1 MKTDTTRNIKRTA
14 PRRALA
20 VLAAALLAL
29 GGAGAASALPAQKL
43 VYPGDWIYDALTAL
57 SMEQKKAFLN
67 GSAVTIAQVE
77 LILAEIDGGELS
89 ESGEDLLQE
98 VYDWLEGSVSFS
110 RSLGP
115 VAVDFDPSLRI
126 EGYAKSSRDLD
137 WVYGPNDRQPF
148 LSLPLSFS
156 MASYVTVHA
165 DLAFGENRML
175 GEAHDN
181 YTNFPFDK
189 FLDDVQSVDSNI
201 PRRAYLSAGVPIR
214 KTMGVNFRLG
224 IGDNMFG
231 RSKTGSVI
239 LSDNMRGV
247 GYAALEFYSPYI
259 KYTADVM
266 ELEVTKYLYLHH
278 LQANI
283 TRRFSLS
290 LVEGVMVNA
299 PFEIRFIN
307 PAMIFHSF
315 SAWKDYGDYNQQVGN
330 DQEQDDRDYFARYPT
345 NSRVGSLLGISMDFR
360 PWRYGRFYGLAA
372 MNQLEVGSERGGSS
386 TVPDGLAF
394 QFGYESFFP
403 SAAGYWN
410 FGVEGVYTYP
420 YMYILAH
427 KNWSFYRESLEV
439 STRRE
444 DPIREWV
451 GSPFGPDSM
460 ALSVWAG
467 YRRRNWSA
475 AGSFLTLVQ
484 GENAST
490 GVFDRPFRGYY
501 PTTGSQAA
509 AVTPTGQVTW
519 TWLAE
524 FEGTWIPKDWLS
536 LTLRPAVKVVR
547 TGGDAEAGFEMV
559 LSVKIAPKFPP
570 GVFSRRR
577 G

>member
-1 MKTDTTRNIKRTA
+1 
-14 PRRALA
+14 
-20 VLAAALLAL
+20 
-29 GGAGAASALPAQKL
+29 
-43 VYPGDWIYDALTAL
+43 
-57 SMEQKKAFLN
+57 
-67 GSAVTIAQVE
+67 
-77 LILAEIDGGELS
+77 
-89 ESGEDLLQE
+89 
-98 VYDWLEGSVSFS
+98 
-110 RSLGP
+110 
-115 VAVDFDPSLRI
+115 
-126 EGYAKSSRDLD
+126 
-137 WVYGPNDRQPF
+137 
-148 LSLPLSFS
+148 
-156 MASYVTVHA
+156 MASYVTIHA

-189 FLDDVQSVDSNI
+189 FLDDVQNVDSNI
-201 PRRAYLSAGVPIR
+201 PRRAYLSAGFPVR
-214 KTMGVNFRLG
+214 KTMGINFRLG
-224 IGDNMFG
+224 IGDDTFG

-247 GYAALEFYSPYI
+247 SYATLEFYSPYI
-259 KYTADVM
+259 KYAADVM

-278 LQANI
+278 LQVNI
-283 TRRFSLS
+283 TRRFSLA

-299 PFEIRFIN
+299 PFEIRFLN

-315 SAWKDYGDYNQQVGN
+315 SAWKSYADYNEQVGN
-330 DQEQDDRDYFARYPT
+330 DKNQDDNDFFAKYPT
-345 NSRVGSLLGISMDFR
+345 NSRIGSLLGFSLDFR

-372 MNQLEVGSERGGSS
+372 MNQLEVGSERGGA
-386 TVPDGLAF
+386 VPDGLAF

-403 SAAGYWN
+403 VSAGYWN

-460 ALSVWAG
+460 GLSVWAG
-467 YRRRNWSA
+467 FRRRHWSA
-475 AGSFLTLVQ
+475 AGSFLVLVQ

-490 GVFDRPFRGYY
+490 DVFDRPSMGYY
-501 PTTGSQAA
+501 PSTRGEA
-509 AVTPTGQVTW
+509 AVTTPSGQPAW

-536 LTLRPAVKVVR
+536 FTLRPAVKVVR
-547 TGGDAEAGFEMV
+547 TGGDNEAGFELV
-559 LSVKIAPKFPP
+559 LSARIAPKFPP
-570 GVFSRRR
+570 KPGRKP
-577 G
+577 

>member
-1 MKTDTTRNIKRTA
+1 MMKKTVKRMVWCG
-14 PRRALA
+14 ALT
-20 VLAAALLAL
+20 AALF
-29 GGAGAASALPAQKL
+29 GAGAAFALPAQKL
-43 VYPGDWIYDALTAL
+43 VYPGDRIYDALTAL
-57 SMEQKKAFLN
+57 SMEQKKVFLN
-67 GSAVTIAQVE
+67 GSAVTVAQVE
-77 LILAEIDGGELS
+77 LILAEIGGGELS
-89 ESGEDLLQE
+89 PAGEAMLEEL
-98 VYDWLEGSVSFS
+98 YAWLEGSVSFS
-110 RSLGP
+110 RNIGP
-115 VAVDFDPSLRI
+115 VALDIDPSLQI
-126 EGYAKSSRDLD
+126 EGYAKSNRDLD

-156 MASYVTVHA
+156 MASYVTLHA

-189 FLDDVQSVDSNI
+189 FLDDVQNVDSNI
-201 PRRAYLSAGVPIR
+201 PRRAYLSAGFPIR
-214 KTMGVNFRLG
+214 RTMGINFRLG
-224 IGDNMFG
+224 IGDDMFG

-247 GYAALEFYSPYI
+247 SYAALEFYSPYI
-259 KYTADVM
+259 KYAADVM

-278 LQANI
+278 LEANI

-290 LVEGVMVNA
+290 LAEGVMVNA

-315 SAWKDYGDYNQQVGN
+315 SAWKDYGGYNEQIGNEYPNDYI
-330 DQEQDDRDYFARYPT
+330 DQHPT
-345 NSRVGSLLGISMDFR
+345 NSRIGSLLGLSLDFR

-372 MNQLEVGSERGGSS
+372 MNQLEVGSERGSS
-386 TVPDGLAF
+386 VPDGLAF
-394 QFGYESFFP
+394 QFGYESFIP
-403 SAAGYWN
+403 AAAGYWN

-467 YRRRNWSA
+467 YRQRRWSA
-475 AGSFLTLVQ
+475 AGSFLVLVQ

-490 GVFDRPFRGYY
+490 DIFDLPVRGYY
-501 PTTGSQAA
+501 PSTREEA
-509 AVTPTGQVTW
+509 AVTTPSGQATW

-524 FEGTWIPKDWLS
+524 FEGTWTPKDWLS

-547 TGGDAEAGFEMV
+547 AGGDNEAGFELV
-559 LSVKIAPKFPP
+559 LSVRIAPKFPP
-570 GVFSRRR
+570 KPSRR
-577 G
+577 

>member
-1 MKTDTTRNIKRTA
+1 MKILRMNGMKKTVKSMIWCW
-14 PRRALA
+14 
-20 VLAAALLAL
+20 LAAALF
-29 GGAGAASALPAQKL
+29 GAGAVFALPAQKL
-43 VYPGDWIYDALTAL
+43 VYPGDWIYEALTAL
-57 SMEQKKAFLN
+57 SMEQKKVFLN
-67 GSAVTIAQVE
+67 GSAITIAQVE
-77 LILAEIDGGELS
+77 LMLAEIDGGELS
-89 ESGEDLLQE
+89 ESGEALLEE
-98 VYDWLEGSVSFS
+98 VYAWLEGSVSFS
-110 RSLGP
+110 RNIGP
-115 VAVDFDPSLRI
+115 VAVDLDPSLRF
-126 EGYAKSSRDLD
+126 EGYVKSNRDLP

-156 MASYVTVHA
+156 MASYVTLHA

-201 PRRAYLSAGVPIR
+201 PRRAYMSAGFPIR
-214 KTMGVNFRLG
+214 KTMGINFRLG
-224 IGDNMFG
+224 IGDDTFG

-247 GYAALEFYSPYI
+247 SYASLEFYSPYI

-278 LQANI
+278 LQFNI
-283 TRRFSLS
+283 TRRFSLA

-299 PFEIRFIN
+299 PFEIRFLN

-315 SAWKDYGDYNQQVGN
+315 SAWKGYGDYNEQIGN
-330 DQEQDDRDYFARYPT
+330 DGNLDDNDFFARYPT
-345 NSRVGSLLGISMDFR
+345 NSRIGSLLGLSLDFR

-372 MNQLEVGSERGGSS
+372 MNQLEVGSERTSS
-386 TVPDGLAF
+386 SAVPDGLAF
-394 QFGYESFFP
+394 QLGYESFFP
-403 SAAGYWN
+403 ASAGYWN

-427 KNWSFYRESLEV
+427 KNWSFYRETLEV

-444 DPIREWV
+444 NPIREWV
-451 GSPFGPDSM
+451 GSPFGPDSI

-467 YRRRNWSA
+467 FRRRHWSA
-475 AGSFLTLVQ
+475 AGSFLALVQ

-490 GVFDRPFRGYY
+490 GVFDRPSRGYY
-501 PTTGSQAA
+501 PSTRDESLATTPS
-509 AVTPTGQVTW
+509 GQPTW

-524 FEGTWIPKDWLS
+524 FEGSWIPKDWLT
-536 LTLRPAVKVVR
+536 LILRPAVKVVR
-547 TGGDAEAGFEMV
+547 TGGNNEAGFELV
-559 LSVKIAPKFPP
+559 LSARIAPKFPP
-570 GVFSRRR
+570 KPKP
-577 G
+577 